1 MALLR
6 STSKAQGRDYP
17 PEHVSNDGEVVEFRN
32 GKPETL
38 YAKATRD
45 LAAFKFEL
53 YETVAADPLVSDVC
67 CRANVAIT
75 RYVTVDERTLKPTV
89 AYLSNI
95 SMMAEAGIRSKTTV
109 GSVRRI
115 MTKLGYWVDVG
126 QTSDGC
132 RLYRIEN
139 PRREAI
145 QMHIREATDKL
156 REDDAAR
163 KENERRRNADR
174 KAGRVPKSV
183 TPEALEAVK
192 NWDDRVPNSD
202 PNCLRANLGDFSSE
216 EGTNL
221 ITEVFSDLGRE
232 CPFPVPQSEDEAVGL
247 LVSLFDG
254 SETRPGLINY
264 FRNKLM
270 SGSLTPADIEK
281 HLERVA

>member
-17 PEHVSNDGEVVEFRN
+17 PEHVSDEGEVIEFRN

-38 YAKATRD
+38 YAKATRE

-53 YETVAADPLVSDVC
+53 YETAAADPKLTDAAV
-67 CRANVAIT
+67 RAIVAMA

-109 GSVRRI
+109 GNIRRLMI
-115 MTKLGYWVDVG
+115 ELKYWVDVG

-139 PRREAI
+139 PRRDAV
-145 QMHIREATDKL
+145 QMHIREAREKL
-156 REDDAAR
+156 REEDTIR

-174 KAGRVPKSV
+174 KAGRVPKTV
-183 TPEALEAVK
+183 TPQALEGAK
-192 NWDDRVPNSD
+192 IWDDRVPISD
-202 PNCLRANLGDFSSE
+202 PNYLRAYLGDFSSE
-216 EGTNL
+216 GKTNP
-221 ITEVFSDLGRE
+221 ISEVFSDLGRE
-232 CPFPVPQSEDEAVGL
+232 CPFPVPRTEEEAVNL

-254 SETRPGLINY
+254 KENRPGLINY
-264 FRNKLM
+264 FRTKLM
-270 SGSLTPADIEK
+270 SGNLTPADIEK
-281 HLERVA
+281 HREAVA